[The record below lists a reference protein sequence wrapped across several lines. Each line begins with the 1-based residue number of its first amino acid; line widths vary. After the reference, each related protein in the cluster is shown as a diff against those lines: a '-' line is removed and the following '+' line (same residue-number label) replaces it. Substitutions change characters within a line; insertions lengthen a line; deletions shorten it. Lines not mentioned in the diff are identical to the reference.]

1 MLSAWFCSQSKDMAV
16 QYRSVQFFTLIMRRV
31 AKNLEF
37 YCDRNS
43 LEPDGD
49 VFYNLFVDHLKKV
62 AFSVFISLNLLLL
75 KLPWVY
81 CFTFCSCNSCS
92 TTSCRYCPAGC
103 SWRKR
108 GRNWRNRKTRMRQLP
123 FSSLCRHK
131 HQVNWFYCVMY
142 GGISNKFC
150 PLVVPV

>member
-1 MLSAWFCSQSKDMAV
+1 MAV

-75 KLPWVY
+75 KLP
-81 CFTFCSCNSCS
+81 
-92 TTSCRYCPAGC
+92 
-103 SWRKR
+103 
-108 GRNWRNRKTRMRQLP
+108 
-123 FSSLCRHK
+123 
-131 HQVNWFYCVMY
+131 
-142 GGISNKFC
+142 
-150 PLVVPV
+150 